1 MSYENISRTDQFID
15 RVQDIAIK
23 NQEVS
28 GEMQEAYKEAAIRAV
43 SQRYLAMF
51 QTVVEDF
58 KSATNKLNPADKD
71 YKRKLVELKR
81 SATSSAQLIA
91 SKLPQTADFDIYI
104 SAVNILVSGL
114 FEQAK
119 GATE

>member
-1 MSYENISRTDQFID
+1 MSYENISRIDQFID

>member
-15 RVQDIAIK
+15 RVQDIAQK
-23 NQEVS
+23 NPEVS

-43 SQRYLAMF
+43 SQMYLAMF

>member
-28 GEMQEAYKEAAIRAV
+28 GEMQEAYKEAAIRSV
-43 SQRYLAMF
+43 SQLYLAMF

-58 KSATNKLNPADKD
+58 KSATNELNPADKD